1 MTTLEDLLLQ
11 EDESWMEFVDAF
23 DAISEDSRDVQ
34 GVVPGWST
42 KDLVWH
48 CGYWAGFVANVLAKI
63 ARGESVEDDQD
74 WDALNA
80 LVIDEGRGMS
90 WDEIIVQSEQNRG
103 RAREALQ
110 TLTEL
115 TDEAIT
121 EFTGETFEHY
131 NEHAAE
137 IRAFTGA

>member
-1 MTTLEDLLLQ
+1 MTTHEELLEK
-11 EDESWMEFVDAF
+11 EDESWSEFVDAF
-23 DAISEDSRDVQ
+23 DSISEDARDVE

-48 CGYWAGFVANVLAKI
+48 CGYWAGFVAVVLEKI
-63 ARGESVEDDQD
+63 GRGEPVDDDQD

-80 LVIDEGRGMS
+80 LVIEDGRVKS
-90 WDEIIVQSEQNRG
+90 WDEIIVGSEQNRV
-103 RAREALQ
+103 RARQALQ
-110 TLTEL
+110 ALPEL

-121 EFTGETFEHY
+121 EFAGETFEHY
-131 NEHAAE
+131 DEHATE

>member
-1 MTTLEDLLLQ
+1 MTTHEELLQQ
-11 EDESWMEFVDAF
+11 EDESWSEFVDAF

-48 CGYWAGFVANVLAKI
+48 CGYWAGFVADVLEKI
-63 ARGESVEDDQD
+63 GRGEATGEEQD

-80 LVIDEGRGMS
+80 MVIEDGRGMS
-90 WDEIIVQSEQNRG
+90 WDEIIVASEQNR
-103 RAREALQ
+103 ARVRQALQ
-110 TLTEL
+110 ALPEL

>member
-1 MTTLEDLLLQ
+1 MTTREELLLQ

-48 CGYWAGFVANVLAKI
+48 CGYWAGFVANVLEKI

-80 LVIDEGRGMS
+80 LVIEEGRGMS
-90 WDEIIVQSEQNRG
+90 WDEIIVRSEQNRG
-103 RAREALQ
+103 RAREAL
-110 TLTEL
+110 LALSEL

>member
-1 MTTLEDLLLQ
+1 MTTREELLLQ

-48 CGYWAGFVANVLAKI
+48 CGYWAGFVANVLEKI

-80 LVIDEGRGMS
+80 LVIEEGRGMS
-90 WDEIIVQSEQNRG
+90 WDEIIVRSEQNRG
-103 RAREALQ
+103 RAREAL
-110 TLTEL
+110 LALSEL
-115 TDEAIT
+115 TDEAIA

>member
-1 MTTLEDLLLQ
+1 MTTHEELLEK
-11 EDESWMEFVDAF
+11 EDESWSEFVDAF
-23 DAISEDSRDVQ
+23 DSISEDARDVE

-48 CGYWAGFVANVLAKI
+48 CGYWAGFVADVLDKI
-63 ARGESVEDDQD
+63 GRGESGDDDRD

-80 LVIDEGRGMS
+80 LVIEDGRAMS
-90 WDEIIVQSEQNRG
+90 WDEIVVSSEQNRT

-110 TLTEL
+110 ALPEL

-121 EFTGETFEHY
+121 EFAGETFEHY
-131 NEHAAE
+131 DEHATE